1 MKENR
6 IYWLDNLKWFLI
18 LLVVLG
24 HAIQHTYA
32 DFGQNSLFRAIY
44 SFHMPAF
51 MAVSGYLAWK
61 PKTVCVSATDYLK
74 KLFRRV
80 RQLVI
85 PYMIWSLAATFVL
98 AGGLGVA
105 DVVSLVVYPE
115 RNLWFLWVLFMIFVC
130 FETVRLLASRCPRY
144 GDAIVVASVVV
155 VYGAVSLCHTHKFG
169 LDSMRYYYIFYCLGF
184 FAHHYKQVFSLPKP
198 VIAALFLLWC
208 VGAHYWQLGG
218 QPAWAQ
224 GFGLLGAATVYS
236 LFKLIVAVS
245 AILVLFGLFSR
256 FANRRYASTLLGQV
270 TLGVY
275 AIHQTVIGVVC
286 NGIRG
291 MMPWGQVAVNFVV
304 GLLVSLLVIWVL
316 RRCRATRHILLGET
330 SA

>member
-32 DFGQNSLFRAIY
+32 DFGQNCLFRAIY

-61 PKTVCVSATDYLK
+61 PKTVCVSSTDYLK

-184 FAHHYKQVFSLPKP
+184 FAHHYKQVFSLSKP
-198 VIAALFLLWC
+198 VIAALFLL
-208 VGAHYWQLGG
+208 
-218 QPAWAQ
+218 
-224 GFGLLGAATVYS
+224 
-236 LFKLIVAVS
+236 
-245 AILVLFGLFSR
+245 
-256 FANRRYASTLLGQV
+256 
-270 TLGVY
+270 
-275 AIHQTVIGVVC
+275 
-286 NGIRG
+286 
-291 MMPWGQVAVNFVV
+291 
-304 GLLVSLLVIWVL
+304 
-316 RRCRATRHILLGET
+316 
-330 SA
+330 

>member
-85 PYMIWSLAATFVL
+85 PYMIW
-98 AGGLGVA
+98 
-105 DVVSLVVYPE
+105 
-115 RNLWFLWVLFMIFVC
+115 
-130 FETVRLLASRCPRY
+130 
-144 GDAIVVASVVV
+144 
-155 VYGAVSLCHTHKFG
+155 FG
-169 LDSMRYYYIFYCLGF
+169 SG
-184 FAHHYKQVFSLPKP
+184 
-198 VIAALFLLWC
+198 
-208 VGAHYWQLGG
+208 
-218 QPAWAQ
+218 
-224 GFGLLGAATVYS
+224 
-236 LFKLIVAVS
+236 
-245 AILVLFGLFSR
+245 
-256 FANRRYASTLLGQV
+256 
-270 TLGVY
+270 
-275 AIHQTVIGVVC
+275 
-286 NGIRG
+286 
-291 MMPWGQVAVNFVV
+291 
-304 GLLVSLLVIWVL
+304 
-316 RRCRATRHILLGET
+316 
-330 SA
+330 